1 MLGPANFQIFS
12 RIRDLEAKAFGSAV
26 ATVGAGLVSVV
37 SGNRSKL
44 ISMRAQDR
52 TSQKADAPS
61 LYATEVVAEAP
72 ATTPVPAP
80 NMDDLVAKVLAR
92 MSPEVLQAVTREIL
106 KPVVEAMVKEELKL
120 KKS

>member
-26 ATVGAGLVSVV
+26 ATVGGGLVSAV

-44 ISMRAQDR
+44 ISMRTQDR

-61 LYATEVVAEAP
+61 LGHEVGAANQGGDSFFFSSRRRHTRWNCDWSSDVCSSDLMRSRWFWINQL
-72 ATTPVPAP
+72 TPF
-80 NMDDLVAKVLAR
+80 DLPP
-92 MSPEVLQAVTREIL
+92 S
-106 KPVVEAMVKEELKL
+106 
-120 KKS
+120 S